1 MFVHNKNNNEKG
13 KTGNQLFGTDNL
25 STCR

>member
-1 MFVHNKNNNEKG
+1 MFVHNKKNNEKG